1 MKDVSRLLALL
12 FVLTIAVLSGCDSP
26 QQATTENK
34 IRIELGPHEN
44 AKTYGDYT
52 VHVNVLT
59 TDQLPADVARSY
71 NISRSKSR
79 GMLNV
84 VITKNID
91 GVDKPVTAT
100 VSTVTRNLASQLK
113 NMEIREIVE
122 QDAIYYIGDVQVD
135 NEEILI
141 FNIDVAPENKTNPFL
156 LAYRHQFFTN

>member
-1 MKDVSRLLALL
+1 MKNVSRLLALL

-26 QQATTENK
+26 QQASTDNK
-34 IRIELGPHEN
+34 TRIELGPHEN
-44 AKTYGDYT
+44 EKTYGDYT

-100 VSTVTRNLASQLK
+100 VSTVTRNLASQIK
-113 NMEIREIVE
+113 DMEIREIVE
-122 QDAIYYIGDVQVD
+122 QEAIYYIGDVQVD

-141 FNIDVAPENKTNPFL
+141 FNIDVTPKGKTRPFS